1 MALLAHF
8 STENRVHR
16 YIILIEW
23 EKTGNNMFL
32 DPEREML
39 VGKKPKGWYESSGC
53 EIIRCIEERDINAAV
68 NAIELHIDNQEISI
82 AEQLEVK

>member
-32 DPEREML
+32 GPEREML
-39 VGKKPKGWYESSGC
+39 EPKGWHESSGC
-53 EIIRCIEERDINAAV
+53 EIQRRVEKGFVGFECFGY
-68 NAIELHIDNQEISI
+68 
-82 AEQLEVK
+82 K